1 MYQDIDTLTEELI
14 KASVFSSSGSGG
26 LPPKLRY
33 KLKKW
38 LKSLRSAETG
48 VKQNDQRHL
57 MQTVKSELIS
67 KIKESMEIEELAK
80 NEVMASAF
88 NDGSVKMDF
97 GSDVPD
103 EIKKAALKWAKD
115 RGLKPTEAS
124 LAKNLQS
131 ATSVIFGR
139 NDKTSTTSLVC
150 EKRRKWVVPTLAK

>member
-1 MYQDIDTLTEELI
+1 MYQDIDTLAEELV
-14 KASVFSSSGSGG
+14 KVSTFSSSGSGG

-48 VKQNDQRHL
+48 VKQSDQRHL
-57 MQTVKSELIS
+57 MQVVKNEIIAAV
-67 KIKESMEIEELAK
+67 KDKMETDELAK

-131 ATSVIFGR
+131 ATSVLFGR
-139 NDKTSTTSLVC
+139 SNKTPATSLVC
-150 EKRRKWVVPTLAK
+150 EKRRKWVVPTLLK

>member
-1 MYQDIDTLTEELI
+1 MYQDIDTLAEELI
-14 KASVFSSSGSGG
+14 KASAFSSSGSGG

-57 MQTVKSELIS
+57 MQVVKN
-67 KIKESMEIEELAK
+67 EIIAAVKDKVETDELAK

-97 GSDVPD
+97 GSDVPE

-115 RGLKPTEAS
+115 RGLRPTEAS

-131 ATSVIFGR
+131 ATSVLFGR
-139 NDKTSTTSLVC
+139 NNKTPATSLVC
-150 EKRRKWVVPTLAK
+150 EKRRKWVVPTLSK